1 MKVQPASPNM
11 SNENTPQLPVEVL
24 LVIAEFLYWSD
35 REQKDSYL
43 LRQSDMY
50 NFCLVGRA
58 WYSAGIEL
66 LYRSPQLARGN
77 KFSQFLATVTPQS
90 GARKQKVDLGSLVRE
105 LLLHGL
111 VHHSSP
117 SQTSRLLKATS
128 SNLLKFKAPRVSFA

>member
-1 MKVQPASPNM
+1 MKVQPASPSM
-11 SNENTPQLPVEVL
+11 SNEKTPQLPVEVL
-24 LVIAEFLYWSD
+24 LSIAQSLYLSD
-35 REQKDSYL
+35 KEQKDAYL
-43 LRQSDMY
+43 LRQKDMY
-50 NFCLVGRA
+50 SFCLVGRA

-90 GARKQKVDLGSLVRE
+90 GSRKQKVDLGSLVRE